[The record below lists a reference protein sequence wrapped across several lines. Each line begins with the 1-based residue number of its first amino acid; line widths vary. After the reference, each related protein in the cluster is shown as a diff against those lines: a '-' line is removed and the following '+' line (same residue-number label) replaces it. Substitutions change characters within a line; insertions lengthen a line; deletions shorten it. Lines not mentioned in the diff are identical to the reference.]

1 MTEDNKKRILIVE
14 DDLFLN
20 SLLGKKLFEM
30 GEFVFNAKSG
40 EEMFEILKTQ
50 KVDIIGLDLM
60 LPGMSGFDILRKL
73 KEDVNTKDIPVVIV
87 SNLGQKNDMEM
98 GLKLG
103 AKKFLVKALY
113 SIDELAEQ
121 FLEVLK

>member
-1 MTEDNKKRILIVE
+1 MTAENKKRILIVE

-50 KVDIIGLDLM
+50 KVDIIGLDIL

-73 KEDVNTKDIPVVIV
+73 KENPSTKDIPVVII
-87 SNLGQKNDMEM
+87 SNLGQKNDMET

>member
-103 AKKFLVKALY
+103 AKNFLVKALY

>member
-1 MTEDNKKRILIVE
+1 
-14 DDLFLN
+14 
-20 SLLGKKLFEM
+20 M